1 MIQLCMRRRWI
12 RLRLNSNHRQS
23 RAVPK
28 SSSVTLI
35 SMQPIHLPNLI
46 ADYINRCYKRSNIVM
61 DWHNQRPVQWN
72 CPKGQKWTNK
82 SWSINNLGWCVL
94 LIFALNLEHF
104 LRGNKERVLE
114 TFPVIY
120 NVGNG
125 KKSCGHERNLDVESW
140 IDFLSPCDILL
151 QESFHF
157 QTWIYFPHLSTQVKK
172 SIFVKRKLRTTV

>member
-1 MIQLCMRRRWI
+1 MDRQGGGRG
-12 RLRLNSNHRQS
+12 LNSNHRKS

-46 ADYINRCYKRSNIVM
+46 ADYINRCYKWSNIVM
-61 DWHNQRPVQWN
+61 DWHNQRPVQWIW
-72 CPKGQKWTNK
+72 PKGQKWTNK

-140 IDFLSPCDILL
+140 IDFFITLWHFAPRILSFSDMNLL
-151 QESFHF
+151 PSFVHSG
-157 QTWIYFPHLSTQVKK
+157 QKINLC
-172 SIFVKRKLRTTV
+172 KRKLRTTV